1 MSRRFHLVDVFGDRQ
16 LTGNGLAVVV
26 DSDGLETDEMLE
38 ITRWLGFSETTFL
51 SEPQTD
57 GADYRVRIFT
67 LATELPFAGHP
78 TLGTCHVWL
87 SETGSDA
94 EEIIQE
100 CGVGLVPVRR
110 NGDILSFRAPALLRG
125 GPVSESDLA
134 DFAAI
139 LGIETGKIVA
149 SAWVD
154 NGPGWVGIMLEHAD
168 SVLALRP
175 DFRVSDRDPIDIG
188 VVGVHPEGSPVAY
201 EVRAFFSDQN
211 GEMVEDPVTGSLNA
225 SLAQWLVGAGVV
237 EAPYVAAQGTALGRS
252 GRVFV
257 TEEHGDIWIGG
268 RVADVVSGELS
279 R

>member
-1 MSRRFHLVDVFGDRQ
+1 MRRRFRLVDVFGDRQ

-26 DSDGLETDEMLE
+26 DSEGLETDEMLE

-51 SEPQTD
+51 SPPETE

-67 LATELPFAGHP
+67 LAAELPFAGHP

-87 SETGSDA
+87 TETGSDA
-94 EEIIQE
+94 REIVQE

-110 NGDILSFRAPALLRG
+110 EDDLLSFRAPELLRG
-125 GPVSESDLA
+125 GPVSEADLG

-139 LGIETGKIVA
+139 LGVDPEEIVS

-154 NGPGWVGIMLEHAD
+154 NGPGWVGVMLGSAD
-168 SVLALRP
+168 AVLALRP
-175 DFRVSDRDPIDIG
+175 DFGRSDRDPIDIG
-188 VVGVHPEGSPVAY
+188 VVGLHPEGSPIVY

-211 GEMVEDPVTGSLNA
+211 GAMVEDPVTGSLNA
-225 SLAQWLVGAGVV
+225 SLAQWLVVAGVV
-237 EAPYVAAQGTALGRS
+237 EPPYVAAQGTALGRS
-252 GRVFV
+252 GRVHIAAV
-257 TEEHGDIWIGG
+257 DGEIWVGG
-268 RVADVVSGELS
+268 RVLDVVAGELS

>member
-1 MSRRFHLVDVFGDRQ
+1 MSRRFRLVDVFGDRQ

-51 SEPQTD
+51 SEPQTE

-67 LATELPFAGHP
+67 LASELPFAGHP
-78 TLGTCHVWL
+78 TLGSCHVWL
-87 SETGSDA
+87 SETGSDS

-110 NGDILSFRAPALLRG
+110 NEDILSFRAPELLRG

-139 LGIETGKIVA
+139 LGIETGEIVA

-154 NGPGWVGIMLEHAD
+154 NGPGWVGIMLESVD

-225 SLAQWLVGAGVV
+225 SLAQWLVGAGL
-237 EAPYVAAQGTALGRS
+237 ADPPYVAAQGTALGRS

-257 TEEHGDIWIGG
+257 TEENDDIWIGG
-268 RVADVVSGELS
+268 RVADVVSGELT